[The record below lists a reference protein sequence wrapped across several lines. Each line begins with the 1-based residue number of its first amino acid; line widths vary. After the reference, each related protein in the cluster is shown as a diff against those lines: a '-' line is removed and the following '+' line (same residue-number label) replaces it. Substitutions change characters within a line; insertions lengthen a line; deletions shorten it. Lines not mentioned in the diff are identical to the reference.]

1 MAALKKKKFDNVINL
16 EADKILWQMHFTH
29 VKISLLCYCHVLT
42 TILYFSSKLSIIPV
56 TSYEQTKQKSDAQD
70 EYEFEVRSDSKPNGA
85 PIAGADGVDGV
96 DQKKDGKAPVE
107 AVRQY

>member
-1 MAALKKKKFDNVINL
+1 MN
-16 EADKILWQMHFTH
+16 FTH
-29 VKISLLCYCHVLT
+29 ANISFLCCCHVLA

-56 TSYEQTKQKSDAQD
+56 TSYEHEQTKQKSAAQD
-70 EYEFEVRSDSKPNGA
+70 EYEFEVRSDGKPNGA

>member
-1 MAALKKKKFDNVINL
+1 M
-16 EADKILWQMHFTH
+16 
-29 VKISLLCYCHVLT
+29 
-42 TILYFSSKLSIIPV
+42 

-70 EYEFEVRSDSKPNGA
+70 EYEFEVRSDGKPNGA